1 MLYFEPLPEANV
13 TREKSVVDKAWRY
26 NPDGSATSTEQQ
38 TILTETADAFL
49 LCLTGNAMPAG
60 YHSYRV
66 KTQVSY
72 HREVSMQYVLL
83 DGKNGNRH

>member
-1 MLYFEPLPEANV
+1 M

-72 HREVSMQYVLL
+72 HREVSFPGMQLPVLRQVAL
-83 DGKNGNRH
+83 